1 MCVNRFQHV
10 MLNRPDMISTS
21 IPSLLTL
28 TKPFAAVHFAGGL
41 GFGRAGHDDFLRL
54 TALNWPKIRRDAH
67 DV

>member
-1 MCVNRFQHV
+1 
-10 MLNRPDMISTS
+10 MISTS

-54 TALNWPKIRRDAH
+54 TALNWPKIRGDAN